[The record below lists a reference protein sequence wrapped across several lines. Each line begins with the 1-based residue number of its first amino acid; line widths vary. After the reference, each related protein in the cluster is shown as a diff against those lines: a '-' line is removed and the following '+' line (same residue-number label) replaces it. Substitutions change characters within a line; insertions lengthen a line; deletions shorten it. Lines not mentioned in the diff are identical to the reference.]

1 MIDHSQPL
9 EEQVRKLRKIN
20 DALMVRVERSSDISG
35 SAFALFQTALSLEN
49 EVHARTQ
56 DLQQALDDLGQTNT
70 QLQQAHQEAVAA
82 RRDLAN
88 ALEAVQEGFALF
100 GSNDRL
106 VMCNRR
112 FRMLFPDVSQ
122 QIKANIPFQTYA
134 NLISRSSHLKRDPSQ
149 CPKSWAAMRLEEH
162 GKSFAT
168 FVISLTN
175 DRWIQ
180 VSERHTPDG
189 GSAILQTNITDMVRQ
204 QREEREKMLDQQARQ
219 VRITLDHM
227 SQGVCTFDANER
239 LSASNLRFGE
249 LLTLPFDLTQM
260 GTSLERIL
268 GYLRRNKAILL
279 ADQHYRNL
287 STWVRSGTAR
297 TPLALELRR
306 SDGAILDASFCAMPT
321 GGFVGSFT
329 DVTAERRANDALHRA
344 NETLEQRVDERTAAL
359 TAANQ
364 ALVRENRE
372 REQIGI
378 ALREAKDAAEG
389 ANLSKTRFLAAA
401 SHDLLQPMN
410 AAKLLISTLMDSRLD
425 SSQTEITNRLRRA
438 FNSVESLLQALLE
451 MSKLDATGAE
461 FSVTELSMASLFE
474 ALNDQFMPLAEDKGL
489 RFRVRPSRE
498 VVRSDPGYLLRIL
511 QNLVSNAIKY
521 TSTGGVLVACRRRG
535 STALIEVWDTGPG
548 IQPRDQH
555 RIFEEF
561 QRIAPVGGDEGM
573 GLGLSIVE
581 RACRQLGH
589 PISLRSVPGRGS
601 IFAISVPL
609 VEGLTQTVHK
619 PASMQHPDADLD
631 LNMIAAVVENDPDVC
646 FAMTAMLESWGISVI
661 PAASTEGLLQAVSDI
676 GVPPDIILADYHLDG
691 SDTGLEAISIVRN
704 AAGHNI
710 PAILVTADRGNELKR
725 RARMAQVGVL
735 AKPVEPHRLRSL
747 MSWHGVAAQ

>member
-1 MIDHSQPL
+1 MIDPSQPL
-9 EEQVRKLRKIN
+9 DEQVRKLRKIN
-20 DALMVRVERSSDISG
+20 DVLMMRVERSTDISG
-35 SAFALFQTALSLEN
+35 SAFALFQTAISLEN

-70 QLQQAHQEAVAA
+70 RLQQAHQEAVAA

-100 GSNDRL
+100 GGDDNL

-112 FRMLFPDVSQ
+112 FRMLFPDASQKIKTGVSF
-122 QIKANIPFQTYA
+122 ATYA
-134 NLISRSSHLKRDPSQ
+134 HLIAHSSHLKREPNQSPQD
-149 CPKSWAAMRLEEH
+149 WAAMRLDQH
-162 GKSFAT
+162 GKSIAT

-180 VSERHTPDG
+180 ISERHTPDG

-239 LSASNLRFGE
+239 LSAANLRFGE

-268 GYLRRNKAILL
+268 GYLRSTKAIVL

-287 STWVRSGTAR
+287 SSWVRSGTVR
-297 TPLALELRR
+297 TPMALEIRR
-306 SDGAILDASFCAMPT
+306 NDGAILDANFCAMPT
-321 GGFVGSFT
+321 GGFVASFT
-329 DVTAERRANDALHRA
+329 DVTVERRATDALHSA
-344 NETLEQRVDERTAAL
+344 NETLEQRVEERTAAL
-359 TAANQ
+359 TAANK

-378 ALREAKDAAEG
+378 ALREAKEAAET

-425 SSQTEITNRLRRA
+425 SSQQEISNRLHRA
-438 FNSVESLLQALLE
+438 FNSVESLLQTLLE
-451 MSKLDATGAE
+451 MSKLDAMGAE
-461 FSVTELSMASLFE
+461 FSITELPIASLFE

-498 VVRSDPGYLLRIL
+498 VVRSDPNYLLRIL

-521 TSTGGVLVACRRRG
+521 TPSGGVLVACRRRG
-535 STALIEVWDTGPG
+535 HLASIEVWDTGPG
-548 IQPRDQH
+548 IEPRDQH

-561 QRIAPVGGDEGM
+561 QRLCPVGGDEGM

-589 PISLRSVPGRGS
+589 PISLRSIPGRGS

-609 VEGLTQTVHK
+609 VEGQQLTLERPTALLQ
-619 PASMQHPDADLD
+619 SEADLD
-631 LNMIAAVVENDPDVC
+631 LNMIAAVVENDPEVS

-661 PAASTEGLLQAVSDI
+661 PAASADGLLKAVKDI
-676 GVPPDIILADYHLDG
+676 GIPPDIILADYHLDG
-691 SDTGLEAISIVRN
+691 SDTGLEAISIVRH
-704 AAGHNI
+704 ASGRNI